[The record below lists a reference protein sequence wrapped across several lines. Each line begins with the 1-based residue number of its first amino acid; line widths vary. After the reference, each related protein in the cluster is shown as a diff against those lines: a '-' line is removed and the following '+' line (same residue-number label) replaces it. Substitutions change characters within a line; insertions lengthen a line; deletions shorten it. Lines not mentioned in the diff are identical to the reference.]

1 MKKLLN
7 KLKGDRTI
15 WYIAIALSLISL
27 AAVYTSTSSL
37 AFKKQGGD
45 TEFYAIKHGFLMF
58 GGLVMMYV
66 AHLVSYRHYS
76 RLAQLALYLTVPLL
90 LITLF
95 SGANINSASRWIMLP
110 VINVSFQTSDLAKL
124 ALIMYLARVLSK
136 NQKHITD
143 FKKGFV
149 TIILPVIITVTLIF
163 PANFSTAAV
172 LFATSFIVMF
182 IGGIS
187 LKHLGLL
194 VGTGTLVVIILFGIA
209 SVFPKVLPRANTWIS
224 RIENFTGNDDDKEG
238 NFQANQAKIA
248 IATGHFF
255 GKMPGNSEQKNFLP
269 HPYSDFIY
277 AIIIEEYGALGGS
290 FVLFLYLALLYRSVR
305 VALKSPGTFGTFLS
319 IGLAFSLVFQAMINM
334 GVAVNLLP
342 VTGQP
347 LPLVSMGGTSLWFT
361 SISIGIILSVSRQGE
376 PEDEENDDKKLNKMS
391 YATS

>member
-15 WYIAIALSLISL
+15 WYIAITLSLISL

-37 AFKKQGGD
+37 AFKKQGGN
-45 TEFYAIKHGFLMF
+45 TEFYILKHGILML
-58 GGLVMMYV
+58 GGLGMMYM
-66 AHLVSYRHYS
+66 AHLISYRNYS
-76 RLAQLALYLTVPLL
+76 RLAQLALYISIPLL
-90 LITLF
+90 IITLF

-110 VINVSFQTSDLAKL
+110 VINISFQTSDLAKL
-124 ALIMYLARVLSK
+124 ALIMYLARILSK
-136 NQKHITD
+136 NQKHIGD

-149 TIILPVIITVTLIF
+149 NIILPVIITVMLIF

-172 LFATSFIVMF
+172 LFTTSFILMF
-182 IGGIS
+182 IGGINI
-187 LKHLGLL
+187 KHLSLL
-194 VGTGTLVVIILFGIA
+194 IATIVVVIGVFVGIA
-209 SVFPKVLPRANTWIS
+209 TVFPQILPRANTWIS
-224 RIENFTGNDDDKEG
+224 RVENFVEEDDNLEA

-255 GKMPGNSEQKNFLP
+255 GKLPGNSEQKNFLP

-277 AIIIEEYGALGGS
+277 AIIIEEYGLLGGS

-361 SISIGIILSVSRQGE
+361 SISIGIILSVSRQ
-376 PEDEENDDKKLNKMS
+376 EENKTEDVNDKKTNTIS